1 MISISSYISDKV
13 LKNEDN
19 LKVRIDYA
27 SDEKKAYVKM
37 ELKSLLTK
45 INKTLKMWEQYGY
58 IKYFIGD
65 GTV

>member
-37 ELKSLLTK
+37 ELKSFLTK